1 MIPVSKNSAQDAG
14 LLKLVNVILCAF
26 RILYVHCMSCVCAQM
41 VFDGIMHEN
50 IEFSKF
56 KAGVCNAAPLT
67 QQTTPLTT

>member
-1 MIPVSKNSAQDAG
+1 MCLYDP
-14 LLKLVNVILCAF
+14 LCA
-26 RILYVHCMSCVCAQM
+26 LYVRVCAQM

-56 KAGVCNAAPLT
+56 KAGVCNTAPLT